1 MGSDWK
7 LLRRG
12 MMKSEKC
19 FQVINLEACEGKKKK
34 PCCEWGSVL
43 GLEFVGY
50 ILLLGLNKGW
60 WNYHRASSEDSGQLN
75 PSTVIHRQLP
85 GETRSGLIMDG
96 EYQGTM
102 VLVQLSRYFVG
113 KAKNCEKPR
122 GWRQRKL
129 MGQTNE
135 DIRGKTR
142 RRRKH
147 RQVCTEE
154 KFRPQNVNDTWKIK
168 LVLKIS
174 LSSAF
179 KALQIFLWFH
189 LIL

>member
-1 MGSDWK
+1 MPYGYYMSRRSLWLIQKAMGSHWK

-34 PCCEWGSVL
+34 PCREWGSVL

-85 GETRSGLIMDG
+85 SETRSGVIMDG

-102 VLVQLSRYFVG
+102 VVWDSSYPGTLLERLRIVRSQEDEDRENLW
-113 KAKNCEKPR
+113 AK
-122 GWRQRKL
+122 Q
-129 MGQTNE
+129 M
-135 DIRGKTR
+135 
-142 RRRKH
+142 
-147 RQVCTEE
+147 
-154 KFRPQNVNDTWKIK
+154 KI
-168 LVLKIS
+168 
-174 LSSAF
+174 
-179 KALQIFLWFH
+179 
-189 LIL
+189 

>member
-1 MGSDWK
+1 MRCSK
-7 LLRRG
+7 
-12 MMKSEKC
+12 
-19 FQVINLEACEGKKKK
+19 
-34 PCCEWGSVL
+34 EWGDH
-43 GLEFVGY
+43 
-50 ILLLGLNKGW
+50 GW
-60 WNYHRASSEDSGQLN
+60 GVPRHYGCMRE
-75 PSTVIHRQLP
+75 
-85 GETRSGLIMDG
+85 
-96 EYQGTM
+96 
-102 VLVQLSRYFVG
+102 QLSRYFVG
-113 KAKNCEKPR
+113 KAKNREKPR